1 MPLSLQC
8 LADRRAIVSHDKLN
22 QGILDRQCIDLED
35 PDEVR
40 SWATSLD
47 VSEGQLIEAVRTAGI
62 QVSKVRAYLEL
73 TVVKP
78 ALP

>member
-1 MPLSLQC
+1 MP
-8 LADRRAIVSHDKLN
+8 N

-35 PDEVR
+35 PEEVR
-40 SWATSLD
+40 SWAVSLN
-47 VSEGQLIEAVRTAGI
+47 VSEGQLIEAVRTVGI

-73 TVVKP
+73 TAIGP

>member
-1 MPLSLQC
+1 M
-8 LADRRAIVSHDKLN
+8 SHDKLN